1 MGWGVGWWDDGGDGA
16 AAERA
21 RRRVFGVPL
30 MLPGALPPL
39 DAAHSSVRRVG
50 IFFFFLFFVEPL
62 GIFSQSLAQRCT
74 STNIYIIIS
83 VAKYIYT

>member
-1 MGWGVGWWDDGGDGA
+1 MGWGVGWWDDGVDGE

-50 IFFFFLFFVEPL
+50 IFFLFLFFVEPL
-62 GIFSQSLAQRCT
+62 GIFSEPRPAVYVDEHLY
-74 STNIYIIIS
+74 NIQCS
-83 VAKYIYT
+83 EIYLH